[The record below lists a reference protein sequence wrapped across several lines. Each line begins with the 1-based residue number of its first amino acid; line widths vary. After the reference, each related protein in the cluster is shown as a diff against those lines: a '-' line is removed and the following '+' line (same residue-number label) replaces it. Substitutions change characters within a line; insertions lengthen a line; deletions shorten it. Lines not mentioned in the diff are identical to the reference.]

1 MSSLKKN
8 LACCFFVAVN
18 YCSNAQPAKDYR
30 PCIDS
35 LYGNINHYFYDAG
48 NKLYYEEYA
57 PGEKKVHSFLW
68 PLCALIQ
75 AANEASVV
83 NPSVN
88 YIQPVVDA
96 INQYYTTATSLPS
109 YQASVVKEKKDD
121 AFYDDNQWIAIAYID
136 IYNRTHEMKYLNVA
150 KVIYDFMMTGY
161 DTAADGGLYWKYT
174 DKTTKNT
181 CSNGPGILI
190 ALQLYTI
197 TGDKKYIQTALQ
209 LYDWVNAHLQSPDGL
224 YYDNIKIPSLK
235 IDSAKYTYNT
245 GTMLQSNV
253 LLYNIT
259 HDKKYLQRAESIAA
273 SATNFFYKKNELP
286 GHYWFN
292 AVMLRGYVELY
303 NVNHDKQLLHL
314 WYNEAERIWHEEK
327 GINGLL
333 GRNTKKKSLIDQAAM
348 LEIYARLQAV
358 K

>member
-1 MSSLKKN
+1 MNNIKKYI
-8 LACCFFVAVN
+8 AFSCFVVAV
-18 YCSNAQPAKDYR
+18 YYSNAQTAGDYR
-30 PCIDS
+30 PWMDS
-35 LYGNINHYFYDAG
+35 IYSNISHYFYDAG

-57 PGEKKVHSFLW
+57 PGEKQVHSFLW

-75 AANEASVV
+75 AANEAAVI

-88 YIQPVVDA
+88 YVQPAVDA
-96 INQYYTTATSLPS
+96 IDQYYTTATPLPS

-136 IYNRTHEMKYLNVA
+136 IYNRTNEKKYLDVA
-150 KVIYDFMMTGY
+150 KAVYDFMMTGY
-161 DTAADGGLYWKYT
+161 DTAAGGGLYWKYA

-190 ALQLYTI
+190 ALQLYKI
-197 TGDKKYIQTALQ
+197 TDDKRYLQTAIR
-209 LYDWVNAHLQSPDGL
+209 LYDWVNMHLQAPDDL

-235 IDSAKYTYNT
+235 IDSVKYTYNT

-259 HDKKYLQRAESIAA
+259 HEKKYLQRAEAMAA
-273 SATNFFYKKNELP
+273 SATKFFYRKNKLP
-286 GHYWFN
+286 GNYWFN
-292 AVMLRGYVELY
+292 AVMLRGYIELY
-303 NVNHDKQLLHL
+303 RINHDKNLLGF
-314 WYNEAERIWHEEK
+314 WYDEAERIWHDEK
-327 GINGLL
+327 DANGLL
-333 GRNTKKKSLIDQAAM
+333 GRNVKKKSLIDQAAM
-348 LEIYARLQAV
+348 LEIYARLQAL

>member
-1 MSSLKKN
+1 MV
-8 LACCFFVAVN
+8 CCFFIAVN
-18 YCSNAQPAKDYR
+18 YCSNAQPVKDYR
-30 PCIDS
+30 PFINS
-35 LYGNINHYFYDAG
+35 VYSNINRYFYDAG
-48 NKLYYEEYA
+48 NKLYYEECVQ
-57 PGEKKVHSFLW
+57 GEKQTHSFLW

-75 AANEASVV
+75 AANEASVI

-96 INQYYTTATSLPS
+96 IDQYYTTATSLPS

-136 IYNRTHEMKYLNVA
+136 IYNREHEKKYLDAAVM
-150 KVIYDFMMTGY
+150 IYDFMMTGY
-161 DTAADGGLYWKYT
+161 DSAAGGGLYWKYA

-181 CSNGPGILI
+181 CSNGPGILV
-190 ALQLYTI
+190 ALQLYKI
-197 TGDKKYIQTALQ
+197 TNDNKYLQTALQ
-209 LYDWVNAHLQSPDGL
+209 LYNWVNAHLQSPDGL

-259 HDKKYLQRAESIAA
+259 HDKKYLQRAESMAA
-273 SATNFFYKKNELP
+273 AATNFFYKNNKLP

-292 AVMLRGYVELY
+292 AVMLRGYIELY

-314 WYNEAERIWHEEK
+314 WYNEAERIWRDEK
-327 GINGLL
+327 NTNGLL
-333 GRNTKKKSLIDQAAM
+333 GHNARKKSLIDQAAM
-348 LEIYARLQAV
+348 VEVYARLQAV
-358 K
+358 N